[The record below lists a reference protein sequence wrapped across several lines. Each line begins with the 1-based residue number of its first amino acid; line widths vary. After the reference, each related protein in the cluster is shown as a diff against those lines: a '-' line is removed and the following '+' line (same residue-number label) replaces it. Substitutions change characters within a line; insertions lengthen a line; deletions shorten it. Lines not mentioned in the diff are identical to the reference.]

1 MESTVVDISI
11 SPPSFKHVSLS
22 SPRSPLS
29 KTPKQVFFNPIN
41 IFDSFTHSCFIIYFF
56 RLTSKI
62 IFTAKVS
69 SSKKRKNLNANDR
82 SGDSDNDSDHD
93 ELRTSTTSTTEPTP
107 LDHRQW
113 FSMSDPMVFGNSSSH
128 NTLDQTDMMMVRKQK
143 N

>member
-1 MESTVVDISI
+1 MT
-11 SPPSFKHVSLS
+11 
-22 SPRSPLS
+22 
-29 KTPKQVFFNPIN
+29 
-41 IFDSFTHSCFIIYFF
+41 SFTHSCFVIYFF

-93 ELRTSTTSTTEPTP
+93 ELRTSTTPTTEPTP

-113 FSMSDPMVFGNSSSH
+113 FSMSDSMVFGSSSSH

-143 N
+143 NKNNWKNWDLSDLSVLIQSSILADNYRWNHFYLFILLWMCFL